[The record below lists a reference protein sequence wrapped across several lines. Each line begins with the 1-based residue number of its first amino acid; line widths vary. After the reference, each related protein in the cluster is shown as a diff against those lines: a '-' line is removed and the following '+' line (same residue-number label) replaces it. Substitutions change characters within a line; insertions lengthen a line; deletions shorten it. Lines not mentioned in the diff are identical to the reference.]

1 MVKNIDQPGYGEKIL
16 GIVAK
21 GKRNPVSVEELTRKL
36 KVPKTGEKAFEH
48 ELTQLVEAG
57 ELYYKRKG
65 FVLPREVGLTPAQV
79 VRVNST
85 YGFARPVGADGD
97 LFVPGRALMGSL
109 PGDVVLLRTYPSRKE
124 GSLGEGE
131 VVSIA
136 KAAACRFTGVV
147 SQNQDFLE
155 VVPDKMLG
163 FPVRLVSGKS
173 SRYKAGD
180 KVLCEIVSRGSRH
193 YNHRAKV
200 IEVFGSSLK
209 ADNCAKSL
217 IRLNEIN
224 VEFPAVVSE
233 AAQRLNDAGIHPKER
248 ASRLDLRDEIIFTI
262 DSADSKDLDDA
273 VSIQKTKD
281 GWELGVHIADVSYY
295 VHPQSPLDNE
305 AYARGTSIYYADQ
318 VIPMLP
324 KALSNGICSLNEGE
338 NRLAFS
344 CFMNLDTQGNLVS
357 FDFKKTLIR
366 SRVKGV
372 YSEINAIL
380 AGEATPEILEKYSA
394 VMDSIH
400 LIDQLCSLRLKKKRE
415 RGAMDLETSESKI
428 ILDENRNVKEI
439 KPRGT
444 GRSENIIEEMMLLA
458 NESAATFA
466 LEKHLPFCFRVHEPP
481 SPDKLQNL
489 AELLAAIGQSK
500 RDIQPGVSPTRLAQ
514 VLEGVRGT
522 KYQMIVNSQ
531 MLRTMSKA
539 KYSEKNIGHFGL
551 VLQNYAHFTSP
562 IRRYPDL
569 FIHRVMSAYLAGS
582 SEEKLQKRFGKVAGP
597 TANQSSEREL
607 IAMTIERD
615 CEDCYKAE
623 YILRHLGEELEGVVS
638 STTNFGIYVML
649 PNTVEGLV
657 RAQTLGETF
666 QYDGRME
673 YKDMMSPRRY
683 RIGDTVTVKVLG
695 ADVSAGKIDFEF
707 V

>member
-1 MVKNIDQPGYGEKIL
+1 MVKIAEQENFDEKIL

-21 GKRNPVSVEELTRKL
+21 GKRNPVGVEELSRKL
-36 KVPKTGEKAFEH
+36 KVAKGDQDAFEKR
-48 ELTQLVEAG
+48 LTRLVEAG
-57 ELYYKRKG
+57 ELYYKRRG
-65 FVLPREVGLTPAQV
+65 FVLPKNEGLTAAEI

-97 LFVPGRALMGSL
+97 LFIPGRGLMGSL
-109 PGDVVLLRTYPSRKE
+109 PGDMVLLKTYPSRKE

-147 SQNQDFLE
+147 SRNQDFFE

-163 FPVRLVSGKS
+163 FPVRLVSGKAN
-173 SRYKAGD
+173 RYKEGD
-180 KVLCEIVSRGSRH
+180 KVLCEIVSRGPRH
-193 YNHRAKV
+193 YNHKARV

-209 ADNCAKSL
+209 ADNCAQSL
-217 IRLNEIN
+217 IRLSDVN
-224 VEFPAVVSE
+224 VDFPAVVSE
-233 AAQRLNDAGIHPKER
+233 AAEHINASGIHPKER
-248 ASRLDLRDEIIFTI
+248 ENRLDLREEVIFTI

-273 VSIQKTKD
+273 VSVKKTAE

-305 AYARGTSIYYADQ
+305 AYERGTSIYYADR

-338 NRLAFS
+338 DRLAFS
-344 CFMNLDTQGNLVS
+344 CLMKLDPTGTLIS
-357 FDFKKTLIR
+357 YDFQKTLIR
-366 SRVKGV
+366 SKVKGV

-380 AGEATPEILEKYSA
+380 AGEASPEIMEKYSA
-394 VMDSIH
+394 VMESIH
-400 LIDQLCSLRLKKKRE
+400 LIDELCDLRLQKKRE
-415 RGAMDLETSESKI
+415 RGSLELVTCESKI
-428 ILDENRNVKEI
+428 ILDENRDVKEI
-439 KPRGT
+439 VPRGT
-444 GRSENIIEEMMLLA
+444 GRSENIIEELMLLA

-466 LEKHLPFCFRVHEPP
+466 LDKHLPFCFRVHEPP
-481 SPDKLQNL
+481 SPEKLQNL
-489 AELLAAIGQSK
+489 SELLGAIGQDK
-500 RDIQPGVSPTRLAQ
+500 RGIQPGVSSLRLDEILQ
-514 VLEGVRGT
+514 KVRGT

-582 SEEKLQKRFGKVAGP
+582 GVERLSKRFGKVAGP
-597 TANQSSEREL
+597 TANQSSEREVV
-607 IAMTIERD
+607 AMTIERD

-623 YILRHLGEELEGVVS
+623 YILHHLGEEMEGVVS

-657 RAQTLGETF
+657 RAQTLGDSF

-673 YKDMMSPRRY
+673 YKDMLSPRRY
-683 RIGDTVTVKVLG
+683 RIGDTVTVKVMG